1 MSEYQSFT
9 RHDRERVAVVQFNHP
24 PINLIDRTM
33 VIDLLRL
40 AQQLENDDQT
50 KAVIFRSG
58 NPEFFLAH
66 YDLGSELDAPAIALP
81 PSTASPLSG
90 LFTRLSRLPQV
101 TIGEL
106 KGRARGAGSEFL
118 LALDMRFAAR
128 ETAVLGQPEIGVG
141 LLPGAGGTVRL
152 TQMLGRG
159 RALEVCLG
167 GEDFDADT
175 AELYGWINRALASE
189 QLSGFCDTL
198 ARRIAGFPAKGIG
211 NIKAVVD
218 RVSRPDE
225 DTLADESQRFVAD
238 IHEQETIDRV
248 RWLLSQGG
256 QIQGAMELKLG
267 ELVGRYPFPI
277 DADGDGR

>member
-9 RHDRERVAVVQFNHP
+9 REDHEGVAVVRFSHL
-24 PINLIDRTM
+24 PINLVDRTM

-40 AQQLENDDQT
+40 AQKLEDDHQT
-50 KAVIFRSG
+50 KVVIFRSD

-66 YDLGSELDAPAIALP
+66 YDLGSELDAPPVALP
-81 PSTASPLSG
+81 PGTTSPLSG
-90 LFTRLSRLPQV
+90 LFSRLSRLPQV

-106 KGRARGAGSEFL
+106 RGRARGAGSEFL

-167 GEDFDADT
+167 GEDFDANT
-175 AELYGWINRALASE
+175 AELYGWINRALPGE
-189 QLSGFCDTL
+189 QLSGFCDAL

-211 NIKAVVD
+211 NVKAVVD
-218 RVSRPDE
+218 SVSRPDE

-238 IHEQETIDRV
+238 MHEQETIDRV

-256 QIQGAMELKLG
+256 QTQGAMELKLG
-267 ELVGRYPFPI
+267 ELLDRYPLSI
-277 DADGDGR
+277 DA